1 MCSFRRR
8 KLGHPPR
15 SHKLPLHGDP
25 TCLCLSVSPSATALS
40 DARDEVRRRIV
51 AGDIPTDGLVVELA
65 AGDYPLAEPLR
76 LGPEDTGSAS
86 APITWRAQA
95 GKTYVFLAASCCRT
109 SSPSPMPKFA
119 SASPRRRAT
128 TSGRSTCGPT
138 ASPTSASPSPV
149 DWSCS
154 STRTDDPGTLAKTR
168 IRQDH
173 RPRRWR
179 ARRCAWHQG

>member
-65 AGDYPLAEPLR
+65 AGDYPLAEPLG

-95 GKTYVFLAASCCRT
+95 GKNVRLLGGVLLQDFL
-109 SSPSPMPKFA
+109 
-119 SASPRRRAT
+119 
-128 TSGRSTCGPT
+128 
-138 ASPTSASPSPV
+138 PV
-149 DWSCS
+149 
-154 STRTDDPGTLAKTR
+154 TDAE
-168 IRQDH
+168 IRQRLAPQARDH
-173 RPRRWR
+173 IRQIDLR
-179 ARRCAWHQG
+179 AHGVTDFGEPVAGGLELFFDANR